1 MSTVF
6 AQIIQLNRIF
16 INKNTASCSC
26 SLSIVPP
33 DIIDAP
39 VDITEIDDNNVMLS
53 CFALGFPQ
61 PSITWMYQRMRSD
74 VATVVITTSSSD
86 PNMKYQINN
95 TVNTTSFG
103 TLTITNL
110 QYDDRGVYTCVAAD
124 VNGAVSAAAV
134 VSVHGKDDQYVVLT
148 YMYIVLHIL

>member
-1 MSTVF
+1 MD
-6 AQIIQLNRIF
+6 L
-16 INKNTASCSC
+16 
-26 SLSIVPP
+26 
-33 DIIDAP
+33 
-39 VDITEIDDNNVMLS
+39 TEIDGNDVMLT
-53 CFALGFPQ
+53 CNAIGLPQ
-61 PSITWMYQRMRSD
+61 HNITWMYQRMRID
-74 VATVVITTSSSD
+74 VATVIITTSSSD

-110 QYDDRGVYTCVAAD
+110 QYDDRGVYTCVAAN